1 MRQLLTVCIATM
13 LLNGCASAVD
23 ETAAL
28 DRLDPLVT
36 RHAAALGDDDV
47 NQMRRTGFDL
57 ISVFDAARGDR

>member
-1 MRQLLTVCIATM
+1 M